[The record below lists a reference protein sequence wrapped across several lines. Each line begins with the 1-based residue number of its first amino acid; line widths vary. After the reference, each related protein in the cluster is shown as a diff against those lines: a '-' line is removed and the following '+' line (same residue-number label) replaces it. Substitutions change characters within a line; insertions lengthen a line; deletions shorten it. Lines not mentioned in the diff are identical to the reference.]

1 MPRSISSPTAT
12 ALAAG
17 ASRPAYL
24 VEIVWA
30 TFSSRLC
37 TYGTVTWA
45 GSTWAGE
52 GVALSGFDADGIPS
66 EITLA
71 DPDAAYRTLIA
82 TDGARDRRVNV
93 WQADVAALATNDPIP
108 IFAGYADGVVA
119 DRGRVVIGLDLRSA
133 DREFCPRERIGPAIG
148 VNYVAPPGTRIQWG
162 NSILVLNAR

>member
-17 ASRPAYL
+17 VSRPAYL
-24 VEIVWA
+24 VEIVWS
-30 TFSSRLC
+30 TFSTRLC

-45 GSTWAGE
+45 GSSWVGG
-52 GVALSGFDADGIPS
+52 GVNVGGFNEDGIPS
-66 EITLA
+66 ELTLA

-93 WQADVAALATNDPIP
+93 WKADMSALAAGDPIP
-108 IFAGYADGVVA
+108 IFAGYADGAVA
-119 DRGRVVIGLDLRSA
+119 ERGRVIMGLDLRSA

-148 VNYVAPPGTRIQWG
+148 INYVAPPGTRIQWG